1 MTVEGRGLGG
11 GNWVQGECV
20 CLESLRSGNP
30 EYGCEGVFFLRV
42 TALSERIWVPWAPVA
57 GAFRMLNLVA
67 CSGIGDEIWPQHRQ
81 VVNLSAR
88 ILESSSNLSPSLSF
102 LSAVKDE

>member
-1 MTVEGRGLGG
+1 MA
-11 GNWVQGECV
+11 GE
-20 CLESLRSGNP
+20 SPSGNP
-30 EYGCEGVFFLRV
+30 EFGYGGVFFLRG

-67 CSGIGDEIWPQHRQ
+67 CSGIGDEIWSQHRQ

-88 ILESSSNLSPSLSF
+88 ILESPSNLSPSLSF